1 MKKTLTRVTPNQKLN
16 LLSQRRSE
24 IRQIVLSNSVLW
36 NLSPSLFQKFD
47 KTNLWN
53 FLVEF
58 PSPWKGRQV
67 GVLANFLGLACLM
80 IILQII
86 DSMRMSVALLRCMPF
101 EVVDLFRIWA

>member
-1 MKKTLTRVTPNQKLN
+1 MFKNSRSFFLF
-16 LLSQRRSE
+16 RRSE
-24 IRQIVLSNSVLW
+24 IRQIVLWNSVLW
-36 NLSPSLFQKFD
+36 NLSSSLFQKFD

-58 PSPWKGRQV
+58 PFPWKGRRV

-86 DSMRMSVALLRCMPF
+86 DSMGVSFALLRCMPF
-101 EVVDLFRIWA
+101 EVVYLFQI